1 MFQHLL
7 EYEAGKNA
15 AALLPIGVFIVLFA
29 GSGLVSGD
37 FYLMPTTL
45 AFLLALLV
53 ALLQNKKFTFEQKL
67 YVASSGAGDS
77 NIITMCLIYLLA
89 GIFSAVVTAAGG
101 VTSTVN
107 LALSFI
113 PAYLA
118 VTGLFIMGCFISLS
132 MGTSMG
138 TIASLAPIAMDISS
152 KTGYAMP
159 LCIGAVVCGAMFG
172 DNLSMIS
179 DTTIAAVRTQG
190 CAMKDKFLANIKIV
204 LPAAVLTGLIFLL
217 LASGSSYQQGADS
230 DYNLIQVIP
239 YLLILVGALA
249 GVNVFCLLIGGSVLS
264 IMAGLYTQS
273 LAADKLLGVIG
284 SGLSSMYEITIIAIL
299 AACISSLVRMNGGFA
314 WILHFVQSRVSG
326 FRGAQLGIGM
336 LVLLMDAATANNT
349 IAIVLAGPLAQ
360 KIASTYGIAP
370 KRSASLLDIFASVGQ
385 GLLPYGAQLLSAAAL
400 TGITPLDIMPYLYYP
415 VLMLLSVLIFIF
427 VNRGEGHMSKA

>member
-7 EYEAGKNA
+7 EYEADKSF
-15 AALLPIGVFIVLFA
+15 AALLPIGVFIVLFV
-29 GSGLVSGD
+29 GSGLVTGD

-45 AFLLALLV
+45 AFLIALLV
-53 ALLQNKKFTFEQKL
+53 ALLQNKRFTFEQKL

-118 VTGLFIMGCFISLS
+118 VMGLFIMGCFISIS

-138 TIASLAPIAMDISS
+138 TIAALAPIAIDISG
-152 KTGYAMP
+152 KTGYEMP

-190 CAMKDKFLANIKIV
+190 CAMKDKFLANIRIV
-204 LPAAVLTGLIFLL
+204 MPAAIITAIIFLVI
-217 LASGSSYQQGADS
+217 ASGSDYKQSADTSY
-230 DYNLIQVIP
+230 NIIQVVP
-239 YLLILVGALA
+239 YLLILLGALA
-249 GVNVFCLLIGGSVLS
+249 GVNVFTLLIGGSVLS
-264 IMAGLYTQS
+264 VLAGLYTGS
-273 LAADKLLGVIG
+273 LAANKILATVGF
-284 SGLSSMYEITIIAIL
+284 GLSSMYEITIIAIL
-299 AACISSLVRMNGGFA
+299 ASCISALVRMNGGFA
-314 WILHFVQSRVSG
+314 WILHYVQNSVSG
-326 FRGAQLGIGM
+326 FRGAQLGIGI
-336 LVLLMDAATANNT
+336 LVLLMDIATANNT

-360 KIASTYGIAP
+360 RIASA
-370 KRSASLLDIFASVGQ
+370 
-385 GLLPYGAQLLSAAAL
+385 
-400 TGITPLDIMPYLYYP
+400 
-415 VLMLLSVLIFIF
+415 
-427 VNRGEGHMSKA
+427 

>member
-1 MFQHLL
+1 MFQRLL
-7 EYEAGKNA
+7 EYEAEKNFW
-15 AALLPIGVFIVLFA
+15 ALLPIFIFIVLFV
-29 GSGLVSGD
+29 GSGILTGD
-37 FYLMPTTL
+37 FYLMPTTF
-45 AFLLALLV
+45 AFLIALIA

-89 GIFSAVVTAAGG
+89 GTFSAVVTAASG

-118 VTGLFIMGCFISLS
+118 VTGLFLMGCFISIS

-138 TIASLAPIAMDISS
+138 TIAALAPIAIDISS
-152 KTGYAMP
+152 KTGYEMA

-179 DTTIAAVRTQG
+179 DTTIASVRTQG
-190 CAMKDKFLANIKIV
+190 CAMKDKFIANIRIV
-204 LPAAVLTGLIFLL
+204 LPAALVTIGIFLFIS
-217 LASGSSYQQGADS
+217 SGGTYEAAENLSY
-230 DYNLIQVIP
+230 NIVQVIP
-239 YLLILVGALA
+239 YLLILAGALC
-249 GVNVFCLLIGGSVLS
+249 GINVFALLIGGTVISAIAGIYTGALEAGKILS
-264 IMAGLYTQS
+264 TVGA
-273 LAADKLLGVIG
+273 
-284 SGLSSMYEITIIAIL
+284 GLSSMYEITIIAIL
-299 AACISSLVRMNGGFA
+299 ASCISALVKMNGGFS
-314 WILHFVQSRVSG
+314 WILHYVQHHVSG
-326 FRGAQLGIGM
+326 FKGAQLGIGV
-336 LVLLMDAATANNT
+336 LVLLMDIATANNT

-360 KIASTYGIAP
+360 KIAANYNISP

-400 TGITPLDIMPYLYYP
+400 TGLTPLAIIPYLYYP
-415 VLMLLSVLIFIF
+415 ILMLISVLIFIAS
-427 VNRGEGHMSKA
+427 SKQQA

>member
-1 MFQHLL
+1 MFQRLL
-7 EYEAGKNA
+7 EYEAEKSFW
-15 AALLPIGVFIVLFA
+15 ALVPIFVFIVLFV
-29 GSGLVSGD
+29 GSGIVTGD
-37 FYLMPTTL
+37 FYLMPTTF
-45 AFLLALLV
+45 AFLAALIV

-89 GIFSAVVTAAGG
+89 GTFSAVVTAAGG

-118 VTGLFIMGCFISLS
+118 VTGLFLMGCFISVS

-138 TIASLAPIAMDISS
+138 TIAALAPIAIDISS
-152 KTGYAMP
+152 KTGYEMA

-190 CAMKDKFLANIKIV
+190 CAMKDKFIANIRIV
-204 LPAAVLTGLIFLL
+204 LPAALLTVGIFLFIS
-217 LASGSSYQQGADS
+217 SGGNYDAAENLSY
-230 DYNLIQVIP
+230 NIVQVIP
-239 YLLILVGALA
+239 YLLILLGALC
-249 GVNVFCLLIGGSVLS
+249 GINVFALLIGGTIISAA
-264 IMAGLYTQS
+264 AGLYTGA
-273 LAADKLLGVIG
+273 LEAGKILPTVGA
-284 SGLSSMYEITIIAIL
+284 GLSSMYEITIIAIL
-299 AACISSLVRMNGGFA
+299 ASCISALVKMNGGFA
-314 WILHFVQSRVSG
+314 WILHYVQNNVSG
-326 FRGAQLGIGM
+326 FKGAQVGIGI
-336 LVLLMDAATANNT
+336 LVLLMDIATANNT

-360 KIASTYGIAP
+360 KIAANYHITP

-400 TGITPLDIMPYLYYP
+400 TGLTPLAIIPYLYYP
-415 VLMLLSVLIFIF
+415 ILMLISVLVFIAF
-427 VNRGEGHMSKA
+427 SKQEA

>member
-138 TIASLAPIAMDISS
+138 TIAALAPIAMDISS

-204 LPAAVLTGLIFLL
+204 LPAAVLTGIIFLL

-230 DYNLIQVIP
+230 DYNLIQVVP

-314 WILHFVQSRVSG
+314 WILYFVQSRVSS

>member
-7 EYEAGKNA
+7 EYEADKSF
-15 AALLPIGVFIVLFA
+15 AALLPIGVFIILFV
-29 GSGLVSGD
+29 GSGLVTGD

-45 AFLLALLV
+45 AFLIALLV
-53 ALLQNKKFTFEQKL
+53 ALLQNKRFTFEQKL

-118 VTGLFIMGCFISLS
+118 VMGLFIMGCFISIS

-138 TIASLAPIAMDISS
+138 TIAALAPIAIDISG
-152 KTGYAMP
+152 KTGYEMP

-190 CAMKDKFLANIKIV
+190 CAMKDKFLANIRIV
-204 LPAAVLTGLIFLL
+204 MPAAIITAIIFLVI
-217 LASGSSYQQGADS
+217 ASGSDYKQSADTSY
-230 DYNLIQVIP
+230 NIIQVVP
-239 YLLILVGALA
+239 YLLILLGALA
-249 GVNVFCLLIGGSVLS
+249 GVNVFTLLIGGSILSVL
-264 IMAGLYTQS
+264 AGLYTGS
-273 LAADKLLGVIG
+273 LAANKILATVGT
-284 SGLSSMYEITIIAIL
+284 GLSSMYEITIIAIL
-299 AACISSLVRMNGGFA
+299 ASCISALVRMNGGFA
-314 WILHFVQSRVSG
+314 WILHYVQNSVSG
-326 FRGAQLGIGM
+326 FRGAQLGIGI
-336 LVLLMDAATANNT
+336 LVLLMDIATANNT

-360 KIASTYGIAP
+360 RIASAYNISP

-400 TGITPLDIMPYLYYP
+400 TGLTPLAIMPYLFYP
-415 VLMLLSVLIFIF
+415 VLMCVSVLIFIF
-427 VNRGEGHMSKA
+427 FSKQEQIA

>member
-7 EYEAGKNA
+7 EYEADKSF
-15 AALLPIGVFIVLFA
+15 AALLPIGVFIVLFV
-29 GSGLVSGD
+29 GSGLVTGD

-45 AFLLALLV
+45 AFLIALLV
-53 ALLQNKKFTFEQKL
+53 ALLQNKRFSFEQKL

-118 VTGLFIMGCFISLS
+118 VMGLFIMGCFISIS

-138 TIASLAPIAMDISS
+138 TIAALAPIAIDISG
-152 KTGYAMP
+152 KTGYEMP

-190 CAMKDKFLANIKIV
+190 CAMKDKFLANIRIV
-204 LPAAVLTGLIFLL
+204 MPAAVLTAIIFLVI
-217 LASGSSYQQGADS
+217 ASGS
-230 DYNLIQVIP
+230 DYKQSTDTGYNVIQVVP
-239 YLLILVGALA
+239 YLLILLGALA
-249 GVNVFCLLIGGSVLS
+249 GVNVFTLLIGGSVLS
-264 IMAGLYTQS
+264 VVAGLYTGS
-273 LAADKLLGVIG
+273 LAAGKILATVGA
-284 SGLSSMYEITIIAIL
+284 GLASMYEITIIAIL
-299 AACISSLVRMNGGFA
+299 ASCISALVRMNGGFA
-314 WILHFVQSRVSG
+314 WILHYVQSSVSG
-326 FRGAQLGIGM
+326 FRGAQLGIGI
-336 LVLLMDAATANNT
+336 LVLLMDIATANNT
-349 IAIVLAGPLAQ
+349 IAIVLAGPLAHR
-360 KIASTYGIAP
+360 IASAYNISP

-400 TGITPLDIMPYLYYP
+400 TGITPLDIMPYLFYP
-415 VLMLLSVLIFIF
+415 ILMGVSVIIFIF
-427 VNRGEGHMSKA
+427 FSKEERTA

>member
-138 TIASLAPIAMDISS
+138 TIAALAPIAMDISS

-204 LPAAVLTGLIFLL
+204 LPAAVLTGIIFLL

-314 WILHFVQSRVSG
+314 WILYFVQSRVSG

-400 TGITPLDIMPYLYYP
+400 TGITPLDIMPYLFYQ
-415 VLMLLSVLIFIF
+415 SIFIASS
-427 VNRGEGHMSKA
+427 GAIWS